1 MIEKSILT
9 LERLLANSDSFDF
22 FKAVVENKDDYL
34 DLEEDY
40 RDIHEFFSNQMPNWQ
55 QLQQALRHFEKNK
68 QALGSDEVAK
78 SPSELHRIAT
88 IESPYGLLNKV
99 ADLVRTSGK
108 RQ

>member
-1 MIEKSILT
+1 VIEKSILT

-40 RDIHEFFSNQMPNWQ
+40 RDIHEFFSNQMPSWQ

-78 SPSELHRIAT
+78 KPS
-88 IESPYGLLNKV
+88 LNYIV
-99 ADLVRTSGK
+99 FRPLNRPMAC
-108 RQ
+108 